1 MMSRIANK
9 LPLRKERKIKDNEDI
24 GTYVQHTEHK
34 LHVRNE

>member
-9 LPLRKERKIKDNEDI
+9 LPLIRKIKDNEDI

-34 LHVRNE
+34 LHVLNEK